1 MPATGRQLARK
12 DGVRRFR
19 TSMLF
24 QPSTNLK
31 LGSRYLRTIL
41 DQWGGKWEETLAS
54 YNAGKAHVDDWVNWS
69 SFQEPAEFVE
79 TIPFTETREYV
90 QAVLRNAAIYK
101 RLYGTVAASAEA
113 PAKAAA
119 GHTGKRNRART
130 IS

>member
-1 MPATGRQLARK
+1 
-12 DGVRRFR
+12 
-19 TSMLF
+19 MLF

-54 YNAGKAHVDDWVNWS
+54 YNAGKTHVDDWVKWG

-90 QAVLRNAAIYK
+90 QAVLRNAAIYR
-101 RLYGTVAASAEA
+101 RLYGTAPATSAE
-113 PAKAAA
+113 PASKSAA
-119 GHTGKRNRART
+119 GRSGKRSRT
-130 IS
+130 KAVS